1 LRAVHA
7 TASKPERDKEN
18 EKEENE
24 KEENESWVKKQ
35 QCSAV
40 VVAAACI
47 ERMTIENV
55 DSKRDYIGID

>member
-7 TASKPERDKEN
+7 TASKPERDK
-18 EKEENE
+18 ENE

-55 DSKRDYIGID
+55 DRAREIILA